1 MPIFDLALWNFEN
14 LGSRLPCWE
23 SAPNQAGRLICLASR
38 NSSAEDVL
46 SVFRDRPECVLQ
58 LQQLV
63 AWEVHLGAKPESLQR
78 LSTKLGLSLDSFVF
92 WMTISSK
99 SKTFLADVPKSCCFT
114 CRKKRRTSKRCCSTA
129 GCWTPMG
136 LRWGCSKSEPPF
148 HLWQVI
154 GWEIPK
160 KLEAINIF

>member
-1 MPIFDLALWNFEN
+1 MHSETSNIWGPVFPV
-14 LGSRLPCWE
+14 GK

-38 NSSAEDVL
+38 NASAEDVL

-92 WMTISSK
+92 LDDN
-99 SKTFLADVPKSCCFT
+99 FFEVEDVSRGCPEVLLLHVPQKEEDFKALLQHSWVLDAHGT
-114 CRKKRRTSKRCCSTA
+114 QA
-129 GCWTPMG
+129 GM
-136 LRWGCSKSEPPF
+136 L
-148 HLWQVI
+148 
-154 GWEIPK
+154 
-160 KLEAINIF
+160 